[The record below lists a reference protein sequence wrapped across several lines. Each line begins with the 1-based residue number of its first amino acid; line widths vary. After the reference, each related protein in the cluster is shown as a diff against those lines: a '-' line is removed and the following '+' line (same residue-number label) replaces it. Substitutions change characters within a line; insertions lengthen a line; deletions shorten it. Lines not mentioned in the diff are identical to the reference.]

1 MPGISQQ
8 MLHSD
13 IRDDCNDLPNK
24 ERQGIADFAAMLV
37 DSALFLGKD
46 SARELAL
53 IFARHVAD
61 YPQELAQ
68 PLKQLINGMGE
79 MENRARERTSI
90 NIGQAQDIVTDGGTK
105 NVRNININNDIKE

>member
-1 MPGISQQ
+1 MPCIIKH
-8 MLHSD
+8 LVSD
-13 IRDDCNDLPNK
+13 GTGGDPPTDN
-24 ERQGIADFAAMLV
+24 RQGVADFAAMLV

-53 IFARHVAD
+53 IFGRHVAD